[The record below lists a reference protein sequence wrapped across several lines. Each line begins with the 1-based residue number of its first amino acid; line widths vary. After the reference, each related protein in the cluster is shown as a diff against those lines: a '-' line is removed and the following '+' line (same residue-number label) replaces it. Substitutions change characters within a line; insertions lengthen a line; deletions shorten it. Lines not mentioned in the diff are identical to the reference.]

1 MIHRA
6 ILGSFE
12 RFIGVL
18 IENYSGKLPFW
29 LAPIQVAVATIISD
43 ADEYAN
49 EIITKLSEVGIR
61 CNADL
66 RNEKISYKV
75 REHSSTKVPVII
87 ALGKREQENR
97 TVSIRRMD
105 SDKTET
111 YELEEAIKILSEEN
125 TRPN

>member
-1 MIHRA
+1 M
-6 ILGSFE
+6 
-12 RFIGVL
+12 
-18 IENYSGKLPFW
+18 
-29 LAPIQVAVATIISD
+29 APVQVAVATIISD

-49 EIITKLSEVGIR
+49 EIIAKLSEVGIR

>member
-29 LAPIQVAVATIISD
+29 LAPVQVAVATIISD

-49 EIITKLSEVGIR
+49 EIITKLSEAGIR